1 MTNIEALEAIMRLN
15 AVLVYA
21 RGIAEKGVAPSAEQ
35 FIGYCDAGI
44 DVLDALVFK
53 MAKDDNIQA
62 WELKERAKAI
72 VEEHKRLMGNEP
84 T

>member
-1 MTNIEALEAIMRLN
+1 MTNVEALEAIMRLN

-21 RGIAEKGVAPSAEQ
+21 RSIAKEGVAPSAEQ
-35 FIGYCDAGI
+35 FIDYCDAGI
-44 DVLDALVFK
+44 SVLDALVFK

-72 VEEHKRLMGNEP
+72 VEEHKRLMRDEP
-84 T
+84 S